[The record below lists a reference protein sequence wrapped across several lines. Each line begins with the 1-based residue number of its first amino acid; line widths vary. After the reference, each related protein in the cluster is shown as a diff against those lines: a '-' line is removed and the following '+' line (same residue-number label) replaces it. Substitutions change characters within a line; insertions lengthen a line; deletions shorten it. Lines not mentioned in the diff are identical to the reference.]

1 MVSSLGI
8 QRPVKQRSE
17 AMNIENEMVA
27 ALVFVI
33 AFTGAS
39 LLWECLL

>member
-1 MVSSLGI
+1 RFI
-8 QRPVKQRSE
+8 KQRPE

-33 AFTGAS
+33 SFTGAL